1 MVPISTLI
9 FSICILGIG
18 WFITNMLKNKQIAF
32 EKKLGETHAQEV
44 QNRFD
49 IYRNITDSE
58 IKRLNQKILLDSQMY
73 ANFQM
78 DFQNFQRFKNGRE
91 NNGRISVPPNT
102 IQAVKYA
109 MKHAHPDNG
118 GNAED
123 FMKFQ
128 KCYEE
133 LTKK

>member
-1 MVPISTLI
+1 MVPISALI
-9 FSICILGIG
+9 FSICVLGLG

-44 QNRFD
+44 QNTFD

>member
-1 MVPISTLI
+1 MVPISALI
-9 FSICILGIG
+9 FSICVLGLG

-78 DFQNFQRFKNGRE
+78 DFQNFQRFKNGCE

>member
-1 MVPISTLI
+1 MISNETLMVCS
-9 FSICILGIG
+9 CVLGIG
-18 WFITNMLKNKQIAF
+18 WFVTAFLKNKQIAL
-32 EKKLGETHAQEV
+32 EKKLGEIHTQEV

-78 DFQNFQRFKNGRE
+78 DFQSFQRFKNGCGNE
-91 NNGRISVPPNT
+91 TKANLPPNT

-133 LTKK
+133 LMRK

>member
-9 FSICILGIG
+9 FSICVLGSG
-18 WFITNMLKNKQIAF
+18 WFITNMLKNKQIAL

-78 DFQNFQRFKNGRE
+78 DFQSFQRFKNGCGNE
-91 NNGRISVPPNT
+91 TKANLPPNT

-109 MKHAHPDNG
+109 MKRAHPDNG
-118 GNAED
+118 GNSED

>member
-1 MVPISTLI
+1 MVPISALI
-9 FSICILGIG
+9 FSICVLGLG

>member
-1 MVPISTLI
+1 
-9 FSICILGIG
+9 
-18 WFITNMLKNKQIAF
+18 MLKNKKIAL
-32 EKKLGETHAQEV
+32 EKKLGEIHTQEV

-118 GNAED
+118 GNVED

-133 LTKK
+133 LMRGARLKNEVEL

>member
-9 FSICILGIG
+9 FSICVLGSG
-18 WFITNMLKNKQIAF
+18 WFITNMLKNKQIAS
-32 EKKLGETHAQEV
+32 EKKLGDIRAQEI
-44 QNRFD
+44 QNKFD
-49 IYRNITDSE
+49 IYKNITDSE
-58 IKRLNQKILLDSQMY
+58 IKRLNYKILLDSQMY

-78 DFQNFQRFKNGRE
+78 DFQKFRGFKKEYE
-91 NNGRISVPPNT
+91 NNSKRSVPPNT

-133 LTKK
+133 LTRK

>member
-1 MVPISTLI
+1 MLPL
-9 FSICILGIG
+9 F
-18 WFITNMLKNKQIAF
+18 LKNRQIAF
-32 EKKLGETHAQEV
+32 EKRFGEIRAQEV

-49 IYRNITDSE
+49 IYKNITDSE
-58 IKRLNQKILLDSQMY
+58 IERLNRKILLDSQAY
-73 ANFQM
+73 ANTRR
-78 DFQNFQRFKNGRE
+78 DFQRFQEFSDGFHT
-91 NNGRISVPPNT
+91 NNARIPRNT
-102 IQAVKYA
+102 VEAVKYA

-133 LTKK
+133 LTRK

>member
-1 MVPISTLI
+1 MVSISTLI
-9 FSICILGIG
+9 FSICVLGLG
-18 WFITNMLKNKQIAF
+18 WLITNMLKNKQIAL
-32 EKKLGETHAQEV
+32 EKKLGEIHAQEV

-73 ANFQM
+73 ANLQM
-78 DFQNFQRFKNGRE
+78 DFQRFQRFKNGFE
-91 NNGRISVPPNT
+91 NDTKENLPPNT

-109 MKHAHPDNG
+109 MKYAHPDNG
-118 GNAED
+118 GSTED

-133 LTKK
+133 LTRK

>member
-9 FSICILGIG
+9 FSICVLGIG
-18 WFITNMLKNKQIAF
+18 WFITNMLKNKQIAL

-78 DFQNFQRFKNGRE
+78 DFQSFQRFKNGCGNE
-91 NNGRISVPPNT
+91 TKANLPPNT

>member
-1 MVPISTLI
+1 MIPISALI
-9 FSICILGIG
+9 FSICVLGLG

-133 LTKK
+133 LTRK